1 MLLQI
6 GGLSVGLLDHVVDIV
21 GTAGTIGFG
30 FWGLRQATK
39 AKEATAEEAERKVQ
53 DSREASHASR
63 FDRIDGAI
71 ASNFQVL
78 TVRMDKHQDDDTRTF
93 NRLDLT
99 LSKLDGTIG
108 DIDRRTS
115 EHKTAID
122 GLLNRERDYLRERGS
137 E

>member
-6 GGLSVGLLDHVVDIV
+6 GGLSVGLLDHVIDIV

-30 FWGLRQATK
+30 FWGIRHAAK
-39 AKEATAEEAERKVQ
+39 AKEATAEDARDVA
-53 DSREASHASR
+53 RASR

-115 EHKTAID
+115 EHRTAID

>member
-6 GGLSVGLLDHVVDIV
+6 GGLSVGLLDHVIDIV

-30 FWGLRQATK
+30 FWGIRHAAK
-39 AKEATAEEAERKVQ
+39 AKEATAEDA
-53 DSREASHASR
+53 REVARASR

-115 EHKTAID
+115 EHRTTID

>member
-6 GGLSVGLLDHVVDIV
+6 GGLSVGLLDHVIDIV

-30 FWGLRQATK
+30 FWGIRHAAK
-39 AKEATAEEAERKVQ
+39 AKEATAEDA
-53 DSREASHASR
+53 REVARASR

-115 EHKTAID
+115 EHRTTID
-122 GLLNRERDYLRERGS
+122 GLLNR
-137 E
+137 

>member
-6 GGLSVGLLDHVVDIV
+6 GGLSVGLLDHVIDIV

-30 FWGLRQATK
+30 FWGIRHAAK
-39 AKEATAEEAERKVQ
+39 AKEATAEDA
-53 DSREASHASR
+53 REVARASR

-78 TVRMDKHQDDDTRTF
+78 TVRMDKHQDDDARTF

-115 EHKTAID
+115 EHRTAID

>member
-6 GGLSVGLLDHVVDIV
+6 GGLSVGLLDHVIDIV

-30 FWGLRQATK
+30 FWGIRHAAK
-39 AKEATAEEAERKVQ
+39 AKEATADDA
-53 DSREASHASR
+53 REVARASR

-78 TVRMDKHQDDDTRTF
+78 TVRMDKHQDEDTRTF

-115 EHKTAID
+115 EHRTAID

>member
-1 MLLQI
+1 MRAMLLQI
-6 GGLSVGLLDHVVDIV
+6 GGLSVGLLDHVIDIV

-30 FWGLRQATK
+30 FWGIRHAAK
-39 AKEATAEEAERKVQ
+39 AKEATAA
-53 DSREASHASR
+53 DAREVARASR

-115 EHKTAID
+115 EHRTTID

>member
-1 MLLQI
+1 MRAMLLQI
-6 GGLSVGLLDHVVDIV
+6 GGLSVGLLDHVIDIV

-30 FWGLRQATK
+30 FWGIRHAAK
-39 AKEATAEEAERKVQ
+39 AKEATAEDA
-53 DSREASHASR
+53 REVARASR

-115 EHKTAID
+115 EHRTTID